1 MNRLP
6 DMSKTISIWT
16 ICSTSSNRGGNEM
29 RTARQIMEGFFLAL
43 QFFTIIPIHREI
55 PIDEKRIKFA
65 VLSLPMI
72 GFFIGLTG
80 SLIMYMAKS
89 WTTLSNWACALFLLF
104 YFVAITGGIHLDGFT
119 DTADAYFS
127 FRDKEKRLKIME
139 DPRVGTFGV
148 LALLFLSAFRFLF
161 MAEIIGAIDNFWFAM
176 FIPFFSRLI
185 VCALMIDGP
194 GMAKREGLGYLFAK
208 TLAKKDFA
216 VLIGY
221 LLCFFIAVPMIP
233 GLPAVYLLMALSSI
247 FLYMYARRFFLQSFG
262 GLTGDSFG
270 AVIEGS
276 ETVLWMVTWLLLL
289 YVMG

>member
-1 MNRLP
+1 MPIFLIATRKKAEDYGRSQSGN
-6 DMSKTISIWT
+6 IWGVGAAVFV
-16 ICSTSSNRGGNEM
+16 SFSLFVYGGNH
-29 RTARQIMEGFFLAL
+29 RRNRQFLVCCV
-43 QFFTIIPIHREI
+43 HS
-55 PIDEKRIKFA
+55 
-65 VLSLPMI
+65 V
-72 GFFIGLTG
+72 
-80 SLIMYMAKS
+80 
-89 WTTLSNWACALFLLF
+89 
-104 YFVAITGGIHLDGFT
+104 
-119 DTADAYFS
+119 
-127 FRDKEKRLKIME
+127 
-139 DPRVGTFGV
+139 
-148 LALLFLSAFRFLF
+148 
-161 MAEIIGAIDNFWFAM
+161 
-176 FIPFFSRLI
+176 FSRLI

-247 FLYMYARRFFLQSFG
+247 FLYLYARRFFLQSFG